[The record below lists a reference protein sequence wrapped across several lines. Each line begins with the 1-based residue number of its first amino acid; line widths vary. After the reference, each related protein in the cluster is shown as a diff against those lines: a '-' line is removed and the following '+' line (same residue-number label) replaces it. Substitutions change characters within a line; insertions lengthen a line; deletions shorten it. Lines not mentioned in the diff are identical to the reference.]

1 VNVEGSGSTDFDR
14 EWRDAL
20 WRAARMMSGLDR
32 ETVDAIAAEMA
43 PIAISGGTVLFEAG
57 EPGDCLYFIYRGCL
71 GVFER
76 DAAGKTRL
84 INEVAA
90 GETVGELSMIS
101 GRIRSATVAA
111 LRDCELGR
119 LTRDAFERLARE
131 RPRALDHFL
140 RFIVARLDRIIH
152 HDAAPR
158 PPRTFALL
166 PLGDGTQTAEFA
178 RQFQDALD
186 RLESAKSS
194 LLFTSRAEHRS
205 TGWFHRAETS
215 ASQVIYLADRDATAW
230 TRFCLRQADRILLV
244 GEGDGPSP
252 SAWPMP
258 PESDS
263 IYAPRRELVLLRQ
276 GPDLP
281 AGRTARWLGEKS
293 VLRHHHVQLGTHRDL
308 DRLARLMTD
317 RAVGVVLA
325 GGGARGFA
333 HIGVYRALTEA
344 GITIDRV
351 GGASMGALV
360 GAGVA
365 AGMDWRQLREL
376 FHAAFVQTNPLSDYT
391 LPFVSLFAGRK
402 VERLLREAYGETDIE
417 DLPRPFFC
425 TAANLTTGGTQIMQ
439 RGRLWR
445 RLRASVSLP
454 GILPPVLDRGQVLV
468 DGGVMDNLPVEIMRA
483 QGGGTVIGVDI
494 ETTGGIS
501 AGEGVETPW
510 SAWQFLRR
518 LIWRRRET
526 LPFPSIVKILLRSAL
541 VNSEEATARQRL
553 VADLVFRPPAGSID
567 LLDWQSMDAVIDIGY
582 RYAVEAIEAD
592 RHRYPDGLLPG
603 GSRVQRS

>member
-1 VNVEGSGSTDFDR
+1 MNVEGSGSTDFDR

-57 EPGDCLYFIYRGCL
+57 EPGDCLYFIYCGCL

-76 DAAGKTRL
+76 DAVGEVRL

-101 GRIRSATVAA
+101 GRTRSATVAA

-119 LTRDAFERLARE
+119 LTREAFERLARE

-166 PLGDGTQTAEFA
+166 PLGDGAQTAEFA
-178 RQFQDALD
+178 HQFQDALD

-194 LLFTSRAEHRS
+194 LLFTSKAEHRS

-215 ASQVIYLADRDATAW
+215 ASQVIYLADPGATPW
-230 TRFCLRQADRILLV
+230 TKFCLRQADRILLV

-252 SAWPMP
+252 SVWPMP

-263 IYAPRRELVLLRQ
+263 VYAPRRELVLLRQ

-281 AGRTARWLGEKS
+281 AGRTARWLGDKS
-293 VLRHHHVQLGTHRDL
+293 VLRHHHVQLGTRRDL

-317 RAVGVVLA
+317 RAIGVVLA

-333 HIGVYRALTEA
+333 HIGVYRALAEA
-344 GITIDRV
+344 GVTIDRV

-365 AGMDWRQLREL
+365 AGMDWRQLREM

-425 TAANLTTGGTQIMQ
+425 TAANLTTGGTEIMQ
-439 RGRLWR
+439 RGRLWK

-454 GILPPVLDRGQVLV
+454 GILPPVFDRGQVLV

-592 RHRYPDGLLPG
+592 RHRYPEGLLPG
-603 GSRVQRS
+603 RSRVQRS

>member
-1 VNVEGSGSTDFDR
+1 MNVESPGNTDFDR

-20 WRAARMMSGLDR
+20 WRAARLMSGLDR
-32 ETVDAIAAEMA
+32 QTVDAIAAEMA

-57 EPGDCLYFIYRGCL
+57 EPGDCLYFIYCGCL

-76 DAAGKTRL
+76 DAAGEMRL
-84 INEVAA
+84 IAEGAA
-90 GETVGELSMIS
+90 GEPGGELSLIA
-101 GRIRSATVAA
+101 GRARSATVAA

-119 LTRDAFERLARE
+119 LTREAFERLARE

-152 HDAAPR
+152 HDAVPR

-166 PLGDGTQTAEFA
+166 PLGESTQTIDFA
-178 RQFQDALD
+178 NQFQRALD
-186 RLESAKSS
+186 RLEGAKSS
-194 LLFTSRAEHRS
+194 LLFTAKAEDRS

-215 ASQVIYLADRDATAW
+215 ASQVIYLADPGDTPW
-230 TRFCLRQADRILLV
+230 TRFCMRQADRILLV
-244 GEGDGPSP
+244 GQVDGPAP
-252 SAWPMP
+252 AVWPQP
-258 PESDS
+258 PVADS
-263 IYAPRRELVLLRQ
+263 IYAPRRELILLRQ

-281 AGRTARWLGEKS
+281 PGRTSAWLGQRS
-293 VLRHHHVQLGTHRDL
+293 ALRHHHVQLGVRRDC
-308 DRLARLMTD
+308 DRVARLMTD
-317 RAVGVVLA
+317 RGVGIVLA

-333 HIGVYRALTEA
+333 HIGVYRALVEA
-344 GITIDRV
+344 GVAIDRV

-360 GAGVA
+360 GAGIA
-365 AGMDWRQLREL
+365 AGMDWRQLREM
-376 FHAAFVQTNPLSDYT
+376 FHAAFVQTNPLSDFT

-402 VERLLREAYGETDIE
+402 VERLLREAYGEMDIE

-425 TAANLTTGGTQIMQ
+425 TAANLTTGRTVMMH
-439 RGRLWR
+439 RGKLWK

-483 QGGGTVIGVDI
+483 RGGGTVIGVDL

-501 AGEGVETPW
+501 AGEGVEAPW

-518 LIWRRRET
+518 LIWRRGET

-541 VNSEEATARQRL
+541 VNSEEATARQRQ

-582 RYAVEAIEAD
+582 RHAVEAIAAD
-592 RHRYPDGLLPG
+592 KHLYPDGLLPG
-603 GSRVQRS
+603 RARVHRT